1 MKIWRVFLGLKIISE
16 NLSILLDLW
25 GEAILSLQSN
35 WFQLAQ
41 KYNKS
46 INKIC
51 GIRFNNISWWK
62 YSPDISY
69 IFETS
74 NISLHKYTQKMQHK
88 NVLFIQEFSN
98 WQFKHVQLLSYTVNH
113 VNHEILISWYV
124 GSSTLCFSLLAA
136 KSYQNSAYIWFY
148 WASLIQV
155 TIFHFM
161 TFQY

>member
-1 MKIWRVFLGLKIISE
+1 MKIWKVFLGLKIISE
-16 NLSILLDLW
+16 SLSIILYVW
-25 GEAILSLQSN
+25 AWAITR
-35 WFQLAQ
+35 FQLAQ
-41 KYNKS
+41 KYNKP

-51 GIRFNNISWWK
+51 EILFNNISWQK

-113 VNHEILISWYV
+113 EIAIFWYAR
-124 GSSTLCFSLLAA
+124 SSPLCFPFLAVKHCKYQLLFRL
-136 KSYQNSAYIWFY
+136 YIILLNTCY
-148 WASLIQV
+148 PE
-155 TIFHFM
+155 
-161 TFQY
+161 